1 MEFCFKQG
9 TDFFLNVPVI
19 YGPITAYGTT
29 GVVAGNALTV
39 ATTGGSVAVN
49 IAGIRVLSQLR
60 DQPGGNLIATLNSS
74 VLATSSGVLH
84 LSIPAS
90 TSVGIT
96 PGIYYFDTLATLS
109 GSTSLLLEGKMRV
122 EPAVSVA
129 ALVAEGSLFSHP
141 GVTSSS
147 ENPMFYTTPQGDVPG
162 GY

>member
-74 VLATSSGVLH
+74 V
-84 LSIPAS
+84 
-90 TSVGIT
+90 
-96 PGIYYFDTLATLS
+96 
-109 GSTSLLLEGKMRV
+109 
-122 EPAVSVA
+122 
-129 ALVAEGSLFSHP
+129 
-141 GVTSSS
+141 
-147 ENPMFYTTPQGDVPG
+147 
-162 GY
+162 